1 MSTVFVCLDF
11 FFPLFFFPP
20 WHYIIGF
27 KLNCQ
32 LHQIIVAR
40 FADEDLI
47 IDFDNF
53 VRCLIRL
60 ETLFSEYGFKSQ
72 TLLLFLF
79 TVRLLDA
86 ESYFRSTFVSIT
98 DRIITN
104 VQSLLLPTWQVV
116 LVHCLADT
124 VSLSLMGC
132 LHSGT
137 FFFFNLGVKYVV
149 INSSLS

>member
-11 FFPLFFFPP
+11 FSPLFFFPP

-60 ETLFSEYGFKSQ
+60 ETLFKMFRKLDTEKTG
-72 TLLLFLF
+72 TIELNLINWLFF
-79 TVRLLDA
+79 TV
-86 ESYFRSTFVSIT
+86 I
-98 DRIITN
+98 
-104 VQSLLLPTWQVV
+104 
-116 LVHCLADT
+116 
-124 VSLSLMGC
+124 
-132 LHSGT
+132 
-137 FFFFNLGVKYVV
+137 
-149 INSSLS
+149 

>member
-79 TVRLLDA
+79 TARLLDA
-86 ESYFRSTFVSIT
+86 ESCFRQHLSVLQTELLQMF
-98 DRIITN
+98 
-104 VQSLLLPTWQVV
+104 SLFYCLL
-116 LVHCLADT
+116 
-124 VSLSLMGC
+124 G
-132 LHSGT
+132 
-137 FFFFNLGVKYVV
+137 K
-149 INSSLS
+149 